1 MSFIFLSFV
10 FLFLTLIA
18 YQTILNKSD
27 LQVKLYTACRTVYT
41 TQTHKWLWQ
50 PLWNIKRFINEIFTQ
65 KNLRFKTFPIRIQKA
80 DEF

>member
-27 LQVKLYTACRTVYT
+27 IQVKLYTACRTVYNM
-41 TQTHKWLWQ
+41 QTHK
-50 PLWNIKRFINEIFTQ
+50 
-65 KNLRFKTFPIRIQKA
+65 
-80 DEF
+80 

>member
-27 LQVKLYTACRTVYT
+27 IQVKLYTACRTVYT
-41 TQTHKWLWQ
+41 MQTHKWVWQ
-50 PLWNIKRFINEIFTQ
+50 L
-65 KNLRFKTFPIRIQKA
+65 L
-80 DEF
+80 